1 MLDGEQVI
9 PAEAVTLQ
17 KTPRVAGIPGKEVEG
32 DFIGLFWERET
43 LDIGPMSL
51 TFEGHSGGDPG
62 VMTFMYQ
69 EPGSP
74 TGFVMMF
81 NGEPEG
87 VFGFYAIVR
96 LALLLGGMP
105 VPG

>member
-1 MLDGEQVI
+1 
-9 PAEAVTLQ
+9 
-17 KTPRVAGIPGKEVEG
+17 
-32 DFIGLFWERET
+32 
-43 LDIGPMSL
+43 
-51 TFEGHSGGDPG
+51 
-62 VMTFMYQ
+62 MTFMYQ

-81 NGEPEG
+81 NGEPDG